1 MSDIKDR
8 YMFVSQENEDFAS
21 IMIKDGKFKDVIY
34 NYGKVSIP
42 EGDNLNEDG
51 TLPFRFEYTIIDN
64 VGVPREEFD
73 EEFFTL
79 IGDILVDIIHE
90 QSEEDNVKY
99 VTDD

>member
-8 YMFVSQENEDFAS
+8 YMFVSRKDEDFAS

-42 EGDNLNEDG
+42 EEDNLNEDG
-51 TLPFRFEYTIIDN
+51 TLPFSFEYTIIDN
-64 VGVPREEFD
+64 VGIPRENFGED
-73 EEFFTL
+73 FFTL
-79 IGDILVDIIHE
+79 IGDILVDIIDK
-90 QSEEDNVKY
+90 QPEEDD

>member
-8 YMFVSQENEDFAS
+8 YMFVSRKDEDFAS

-42 EGDNLNEDG
+42 EEDNLNEDG

-64 VGVPREEFD
+64 VGIPRENFGED
-73 EEFFTL
+73 FFTL
-79 IGDILVDIIHE
+79 IGDILVDIIDE
-90 QSEEDNVKY
+90 QSEEDD

>member
-8 YMFVSQENEDFAS
+8 YTFVSRKDEDFAS

-42 EGDNLNEDG
+42 EEDNLNDDG
-51 TLPFRFEYTIIDN
+51 TLPFSFEYTIIDN
-64 VGVPREEFD
+64 VGIPRENFGED
-73 EEFFTL
+73 FFTL
-79 IGDILVDIIHE
+79 IGDILVDIIDE
-90 QSEEDNVKY
+90 QSEEDD

>member
-8 YMFVSQENEDFAS
+8 YMLVSQENEDFAS

-42 EGDNLNEDG
+42 EEDNLNDDG
-51 TLPFRFEYTIIDN
+51 TLPFSFEYTIIDN
-64 VGVPREEFD
+64 VGIPRENFGED
-73 EEFFTL
+73 FFIL
-79 IGDILVDIIHE
+79 IGDILVDIIDE
-90 QSEEDNVKY
+90 QSEEDD

>member
-42 EGDNLNEDG
+42 EEDNLNEDG
-51 TLPFRFEYTIIDN
+51 TLPFSFEYTIIDN
-64 VGVPREEFD
+64 VGIPRENFGED
-73 EEFFTL
+73 FFIL

-90 QSEEDNVKY
+90 QSEEDTIAN
-99 VTDD
+99 D

>member
-34 NYGKVSIP
+34 NYGKVSLP
-42 EGDNLNEDG
+42 EEEDEKG
-51 TLPFRFEYTIIDN
+51 NMPFRFEYNIIDN
-64 VGVPREEFD
+64 VGIQREEFG

-90 QSEEDNVKY
+90 QSEEDDVKY

>member
-1 MSDIKDR
+1 MSDIKDG

-42 EGDNLNEDG
+42 EEDNLNDDG
-51 TLPFRFEYTIIDN
+51 TLPFSFEYTIIDN
-64 VGVPREEFD
+64 VGIPRENFGED
-73 EEFFTL
+73 FFTL
-79 IGDILVDIIHE
+79 IGDILVDIINE
-90 QSEEDNVKY
+90 QSEKDD

>member
-42 EGDNLNEDG
+42 EEDNLNDDG
-51 TLPFRFEYTIIDN
+51 TLPFSFEYTIIDN
-64 VGVPREEFD
+64 VGIPRENFGED
-73 EEFFTL
+73 FFTL
-79 IGDILVDIIHE
+79 IGDILVDIIDE
-90 QSEEDNVKY
+90 QSEENNVA
-99 VTDD
+99 DD

>member
-8 YMFVSQENEDFAS
+8 YMFVSRKDEDFAS

-42 EGDNLNEDG
+42 EEDNLNEDG
-51 TLPFRFEYTIIDN
+51 TLPFRFEYTILDN
-64 VGVPREEFD
+64 VGIPRENFGED
-73 EEFFTL
+73 FFTL
-79 IGDILVDIIHE
+79 IGDILVDIIDE
-90 QSEEDNVKY
+90 QSEEDD

>member
-1 MSDIKDR
+1 MSDIKDG

-42 EGDNLNEDG
+42 EEDNLNDDG
-51 TLPFRFEYTIIDN
+51 TLPFSFEYTIIDN
-64 VGVPREEFD
+64 VGIPRENFGED
-73 EEFFTL
+73 FFTL
-79 IGDILVDIIHE
+79 IGDILVNIINE
-90 QSEEDNVKY
+90 QSEKND